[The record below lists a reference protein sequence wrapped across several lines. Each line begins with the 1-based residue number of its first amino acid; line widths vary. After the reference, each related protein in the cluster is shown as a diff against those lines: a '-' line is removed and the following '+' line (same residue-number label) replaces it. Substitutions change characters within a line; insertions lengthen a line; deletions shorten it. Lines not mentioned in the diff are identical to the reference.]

1 MTLHSRF
8 ADGESRLTRRAVLSA
23 GALSVAGLAGCTQL
37 SGSSDDSSRGDDSRG
52 ADDAEAPE
60 DRFPDA
66 EDLFTDLDV
75 LTLRFDT
82 TEEVVE
88 RDDDAGV
95 RRPYLLDEEDV
106 DALLFTEEPIGG
118 EDPFE
123 FLSDIDY
130 DEATGLV
137 LSNTVDGCR
146 QQQLVYVK
154 RRSSGG
160 LRVQFCRTYRDP
172 DVQCSVDDQH
182 TQITLAEVPVTFDRR
197 PSGFGGGRSSACT
210 IHPDH
215 PANDEAGEYE

>member
-8 ADGESRLTRRAVLSA
+8 AERESRLTRRAVLSA

-37 SGSSDDSSRGDDSRG
+37 SGSSDDSGRGDDSRS

-66 EDLFTDLDV
+66 EDLFTDLNV

-82 TEEVVE
+82 TDEVVE

-106 DALLFTEEPIGG
+106 DALSFTEEPIGG

-137 LSNTVDGCR
+137 LSNQVDGCEKS
-146 QQQLVYVK
+146 QLVYVK
-154 RRSSGG
+154 RRSGGG

-172 DVQCSVDDQH
+172 DIECSVDDQH

-197 PSGFGGGRSSACT
+197 PSGFGRGRSSQCT
-210 IHPDH
+210 LPPGH
-215 PANDEAGEYE
+215 PANEETGEFE